1 LSLFCNIGS
10 DANFDV
16 FSVVPLDLKPGS
28 GGSHAVQELGEHAG
42 LCGMAGKF
50 WYLSKKILKFGFAI

>member
-1 LSLFCNIGS
+1 MYALFSSTAICPFFCNIGS

-42 LCGMAGKF
+42 LFGIAGKF
-50 WYLSKKILKFGFAI
+50 CYLS